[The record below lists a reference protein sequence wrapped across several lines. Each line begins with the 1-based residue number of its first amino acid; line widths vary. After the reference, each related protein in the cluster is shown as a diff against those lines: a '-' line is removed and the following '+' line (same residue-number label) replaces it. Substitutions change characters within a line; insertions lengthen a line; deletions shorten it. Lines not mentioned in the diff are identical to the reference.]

1 MNLTF
6 HGKGVGVPAWMT
18 SSTDISLSRLG
29 GGVGGQRGFQG
40 KKDPVWCLSHE

>member
-29 GGVGGQRGFQG
+29 GGVGGAERFPR
-40 KKDPVWCLSHE
+40 KERPSLVPEP